1 LIGKSPEWK
10 SPLPKIVLRKF
21 AYHTPQRSFALLDM
35 ANYQADNKAKEIIE
49 KTVSQTHFVSINDF
63 FCNNEGCLIY
73 IGDNPK
79 LGLTSFDDN
88 HLSPLAS
95 DQFAKERLI
104 PLIFSQ
110 PNQSQSPGPIH
121 NDTSLK

>member
-1 LIGKSPEWK
+1 MAKYEEVFEDTQDLYTRLINEAS
-10 SPLPKIVLRKF
+10 LNHVNITIL
-21 AYHTPQRSFALLDM
+21 
-35 ANYQADNKAKEIIE
+35 ADNKAKEIIE
-49 KTVSQTHFVSINDF
+49 KTVSQAHFVSINDF

-79 LGLTSFDDN
+79 SGLTSFDDN

-104 PLIFSQ
+104 PLIFS
-110 PNQSQSPGPIH
+110 
-121 NDTSLK
+121 TSEN